1 MIIQAKGLQFR
12 FLDRL
17 VLIDCLFDIVDVVI
31 FEDLSETVF
40 DLVLTVHHE
49 NKNNSIIMSGLRSGL
64 E

>member
-17 VLIDCLFDIVDVVI
+17 VLIDCLFDILDVVI

-49 NKNNSIIMSGLRSGL
+49 NKIIQ
-64 E
+64 